1 MKNQEIIETLL
12 SQLKQPMSVFMRIEK
27 LNLLRDI
34 SHKEKKENL
43 LKETC
48 RAIIK
53 LINQNMKDLNTT
65 QQMKAYEILKDAHTQ
80 LGPYDFESYLIAM
93 EWNRPV
99 EKRFYQPR
107 MKVLKTVMRDLQD
120 LGDGKVDIYC
130 LSMPPRIG
138 KTTIG
143 LFFISWMAGRYPNE
157 HIFAAGYASGL
168 VGTFYNGVM
177 DFIESEEYRFYEIF
191 PDLKGKF
198 SKSAENRTIDLWE
211 DDRYKTITFRSVDG
225 QITGAL
231 EASSLLYMDDM
242 CSGIEEAMN
251 IDRLEKLWSKVSVD
265 LMQRRVMNKRTG
277 RAAPILAIGT
287 IWSLHDP
294 ISRLKK
300 RYSNTE
306 GFRERVM
313 PALDMNQESNFNY
326 DYSVGFTTSMYLEL
340 KEGMDEVSWEC
351 VYQQNPMERDGLL
364 FLPSQLKRYLQLPP
378 TPPDAIIAFCDV
390 AFGSD
395 DFLSFPIGYVWGEEG
410 YIVDV
415 IFRKKADYK
424 VTEPMVVGKIIQ
436 HQIQIATFEAN
447 NGGDFYARDVDEMLK
462 STSTHR
468 CNITWLQAGNKAS
481 KLVRIVQ
488 FAPDIKQW
496 YYKDPSLYSPKSDY
510 GLFMTNLTTFVQTGS
525 SKNDDAPD
533 SMAGISKMLKIPM
546 YAKISSRSGIRS
558 GF

>member
-1 MKNQEIIETLL
+1 MTNKEIIDTLL
-12 SQLKQPMSVFMRIEK
+12 SQLQYPMDVFLRIEK
-27 LNLLRDI
+27 LNLLRDL
-34 SHKEKKENL
+34 SFKEKYENL

-48 RAIIK
+48 SAIID
-53 LINQNMKDLNTT
+53 LINKNMMQFDIDK
-65 QQMKAYEILKDAHTQ
+65 QMKAHEMLKDAHTQ
-80 LGPYDFESYLIAM
+80 FARYDFESFLIAM
-93 EWNRPV
+93 EWNRPI

-107 MKVLKTVMRDLQD
+107 MKVLRPVMKDLQD
-120 LGDGKVDIYC
+120 LGDGKIDIYC

-143 LFFISWMAGRYPNE
+143 LFFISWMAGRFPNE

-177 DFIESEEYRFYEIF
+177 DFIESAEYRFYDIF
-191 PDLKGKF
+191 PELSGKF
-198 SKSAENRTIDLWE
+198 NKSAENRTIDLWE
-211 DDRYKTITFRSVDG
+211 DERYKTITFRSVDG

-265 LMQRRVMNKRTG
+265 LMQRRVMNKRTH
-277 RAAPILAIGT
+277 RSAPILAIGT

-300 RYSNTE
+300 RYGGTE

-313 PALDMNQESNFNY
+313 PALDMNQESNFDY
-326 DYSVGFTTSMYLEL
+326 DYGVGFTTQMYRDL

-364 FLPSQLKRYLQLPP
+364 FQASQLKRYLQLPA

-395 DFLSFPIGYVWGEEG
+395 DFLSFPIGYIWGTEG

-415 IFRKKADYK
+415 VFRKKADYK
-424 VTEPMVVGKIIQ
+424 VTEPMVAAKIIQ
-436 HQIQIATFEAN
+436 HGIQIACFEAN
-447 NGGDFYARDVDEMLK
+447 NGGDFYARDVDELVRT
-462 STSTHR
+462 TSTHK
-468 CNITWLQAGNKAS
+468 CNITWQSAGTRAS

-496 YYKDPSLYSPKSDY
+496 YYRDQSLYKTTDDY

-533 SMAGISKMLKIPM
+533 SMAGISKMRKIPM
-546 YAKISSRSGIRS
+546 YASITSHTGVRF